1 MTGLSA
7 SSDTRLKALFA
18 LSRTVQAHLSIAQPA
33 LAALVA
39 ARGVPPLRV
48 IVVGFVAAWA
58 GFHAVFAIN
67 DVIDYQLD
75 RARFAHLKSYQGFDI
90 DSALMRHPLAQ
101 GYLRRRHALAWI
113 GGLAVVAIGLAA
125 LLSWI
130 SVWLFCGAVALEA
143 LYCWLARISAWKFLI
158 SGLMVGLGA
167 LAGWFPVT
175 SSTGW
180 ATVWVFV
187 WMATWEIGGR
197 NIVNDWS
204 DVEEDVL
211 LGIRT
216 VPVQFGTVV
225 AGRLLLGFN
234 VAATLAGAALAPAAG
249 LPAWYIPMAL
259 LVGAVL
265 LVVPSWRL
273 ARDADAAVAHRLFN
287 RASFYPPV
295 MVVVVGAG
303 YVLGDLAGWLLG
315 A

>member
-7 SSDTRLKALFA
+7 SSETRLKALFA

-33 LAALVA
+33 LAALIA

-48 IVVGFVAAWA
+48 ISVGFVAAWA

-67 DVIDYQLD
+67 DLIDYQLD
-75 RARFAHLKSYQGFDI
+75 RARFAHLKSYEGFDI

-113 GGLAVVAIGLAA
+113 GALAVLAVGLAA
-125 LLSWI
+125 LLSWV
-130 SVWLFCGAVALEA
+130 SVWLFCAAVALEA
-143 LYCWLARISAWKFLI
+143 LYCSLARITAWKFVI

-180 ATVWVFV
+180 ATVWLFV
-187 WMATWEIGGR
+187 WMAAWEIGGR

-216 VPVQFGTVV
+216 VPVQFGTAV

-234 VAATLAGAALAPAAG
+234 VVASLAAGALAPSAG
-249 LPAWYIPMAL
+249 LPLWYVPIAL
-259 LVGAVL
+259 FVGAVL
-265 LVVPSWRL
+265 LVAPSWRL
-273 ARDADAAVAHRLFN
+273 VHDGDAAAAHRLFN
-287 RASFYPPV
+287 LASFYPPV

-303 YVLGDLAGWLLG
+303 YVLGDMVGWLL
-315 A
+315 